1 MLLLIYWGKN
11 AQYSESKVHCTHKIT
26 FVKLSKR
33 NVVMEDHKKAERRYN
48 ITITALILALIVMI
62 VVLVHYK
69 LTRTDASQQPKS
81 PTTNQ
86 DSETKPAPTKNTTAA
101 LGTAKT
107 GKDGVAVK
115 KAISPALQIAPP
127 KVQYDDTPL
136 GTLVKPTILIEK
148 SKLRLTVFNR
158 NGQIV
163 KHYRAAVGANSG
175 DKLREG
181 DFRTPEGEFY
191 VCVKNPNSKYVL
203 ALGLSY
209 PGISDAERGY
219 RGKLI
224 SKSQYDKIVYAI
236 RNRRQPPWN
245 TPLGG
250 EIMIHGRRNG
260 GRDTEGCIA
269 LEDKDIRE
277 LYPQISVGTRVVI
290 KP

>member
-1 MLLLIYWGKN
+1 
-11 AQYSESKVHCTHKIT
+11 
-26 FVKLSKR
+26 
-33 NVVMEDHKKAERRYN
+33 MEDTKKTQRLYN
-48 ITITALILALIVMI
+48 ITITALIFALIVMI

-69 LTRTDASQQPKS
+69 LTRTNASPQPKS
-81 PTTNQ
+81 PTAIP
-86 DSETKPAPTKNTTAA
+86 DGKTKPPST
-101 LGTAKT
+101 
-107 GKDGVAVK
+107 K
-115 KAISPALQIAPP
+115 KAMLKTDTTRTPAKKTVIPAPQIKRP
-127 KVQYDDTPL
+127 KVQYYDTLL

-163 KHYRAAVGANSG
+163 KRYRAAIGANTG

-181 DFRTPEGEFY
+181 DFRTPDGEFY
-191 VCVKNPNSKYVL
+191 VCVKNPQSKYVL

-209 PGISDAERGY
+209 PNISDAKRGY
-219 RGKLI
+219 RGGLI

-236 RNRRQPPWN
+236 RKNQQPPWN

-277 LYPQISVGTRVVI
+277 LYPQIPVGTRVLI